1 MKCDAILASEL
12 GNDWRPRTHILVD
25 GLTVLAHQRLLRI
38 REAREKYKEQ
48 IRKWDEEEKA
58 ILAQKK

>member
-1 MKCDAILASEL
+1 MRCVTILASEL
-12 GNDWRPRTHILVD
+12 GNDWRPEAHIRVD
-25 GLTVLAHQRLLRI
+25 GLLMSPHRRLLQI
-38 REAREKYKEQ
+38 RKAREKYKEQ